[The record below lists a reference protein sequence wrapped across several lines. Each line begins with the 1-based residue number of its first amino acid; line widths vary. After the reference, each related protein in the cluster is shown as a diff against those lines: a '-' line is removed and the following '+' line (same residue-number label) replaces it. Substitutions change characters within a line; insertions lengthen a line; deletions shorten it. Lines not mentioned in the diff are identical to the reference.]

1 MHKICVL
8 IPSYNEAKTIGRVIK
23 EVRAQG
29 LSVYVVDDGSSDNT
43 AAIAESEG
51 AVVLKNKKNM
61 GKGASLREGFKHIL
75 KKDFD
80 EVLVMDGD
88 NQHEAA
94 SIPAFIKEMDRSGAD
109 IVIGNRM
116 LNTGSMPYIRKKT
129 NHFMSYVISKI
140 SGQDIPD
147 TQCGYRL
154 IKRKVLD
161 AITLESSKFEIES
174 ELIIKASRKGFK
186 ISSVPISAVYEDER
200 SKINPILDTL
210 RFMAF
215 IIRMGLK

>member
-1 MHKICVL
+1 
-8 IPSYNEAKTIGRVIK
+8 
-23 EVRAQG
+23 
-29 LSVYVVDDGSSDNT
+29 
-43 AAIAESEG
+43 
-51 AVVLKNKKNM
+51 
-61 GKGASLREGFKHIL
+61 
-75 KKDFD
+75 
-80 EVLVMDGD
+80 
-88 NQHEAA
+88 
-94 SIPAFIKEMDRSGAD
+94 MDRSGAD

-129 NHFMSYVISKI
+129 NRFMSYVISKI

-174 ELIIKASRKGFK
+174 ELIIKASRKGFR
-186 ISSVPISAVYEDER
+186 ISSVPVSAVYEDEQ